1 VGRIRVSCAL
11 LVRVLGLTKKRFRT
25 TRAVLGESIPSQKGR
40 EEYIRVRCAD
50 GIAYPVF
57 GKSGLLHTLI
67 RSEGLIRIP
76 SVCEG
81 FEKGMSVEVI
91 LW

>member
-1 VGRIRVSCAL
+1 M
-11 LVRVLGLTKKRFRT
+11 LGLDKPMLLT

-40 EEYIRVRCAD
+40 EEYVRVRLAD

-67 RSEGLIRIP
+67 KSDGLVCIP

-81 FEKGMSVEVI
+81 LEKGANVEII

>member
-1 VGRIRVSCAL
+1 M
-11 LVRVLGLTKKRFRT
+11 LGLSKPVFRT
-25 TRAVLGESIPSQKGR
+25 MSAVLGESIPSQKGR
-40 EEYIRVRCAD
+40 EEYVRVQLAD
-50 GIAYPVF
+50 GIATPVF

-67 RSEGLIRIP
+67 RSDGLVRIP

-81 FEKGMSVEVI
+81 LEKGSGVEVI